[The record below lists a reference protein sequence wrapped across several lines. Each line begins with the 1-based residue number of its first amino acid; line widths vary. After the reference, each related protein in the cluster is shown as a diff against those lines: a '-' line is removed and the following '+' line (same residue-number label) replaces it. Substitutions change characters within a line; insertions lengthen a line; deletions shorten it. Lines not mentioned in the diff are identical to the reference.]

1 MNVIQ
6 SSAGKLE
13 AAAKQFLVTSM
24 SGENKPPYNL
34 IDYHEV
40 IYDIYRCAPQILS
53 GIAAYLIGELLVK
66 SVGDYFTCLFL
77 SVFFY
82 LICGMVY

>member
-1 MNVIQ
+1 MMLHDQNVSSAARKLAMNVIQ
-6 SSAGKLE
+6 NSAEKLE
-13 AAAKQFLVTSM
+13 AAVKQFIVTSM

-40 IYDIYRCAPQILS
+40 IYDIYCCAPQILS

-66 SVGDYFTCLFL
+66 SVGDSC
-77 SVFFY
+77 
-82 LICGMVY
+82 

>member
-6 SSAGKLE
+6 NSAGQLE
-13 AAAKQFLVTSM
+13 AAVKQFLVTSM
-24 SGENKPPYNL
+24 SGDNKPPYNL

-53 GIAAYLIGELLVK
+53 GIAPYLIGELLVINLLVTLV
-66 SVGDYFTCLFL
+66 SSLVCLFQYF
-77 SVFFY
+77 VAKNY
-82 LICGMVY
+82 E

>member
-6 SSAGKLE
+6 NSAGKLE
-13 AAAKQFLVTSM
+13 AAVKQFLVTSM

-53 GIAAYLIGELLVK
+53 GIAAYLIGELLV
-66 SVGDYFTCLFL
+66 SLLVTHL
-77 SVFFY
+77 SVY
-82 LICGMVY
+82 LSGL